1 MTLEE
6 EDHVFIMTLDLGGG
20 GEQLIPW
27 NWIHYFSLCPL
38 LSLAIIILIMMLML
52 MMMIIITIIIMILTM
67 MMIVIIIMLMLVMMM
82 MSGAEMCYNEW

>member
-38 LSLAIIILIMMLML
+38 LSLAIIILMMMMMLM
-52 MMMIIITIIIMILTM
+52 MMMIII
-67 MMIVIIIMLMLVMMM
+67 IIMLMMM
-82 MSGAEMCYNEW
+82 MSEA

>member
-38 LSLAIIILIMMLML
+38 LSLAIIILMLMMMMM
-52 MMMIIITIIIMILTM
+52 MMMIII
-67 MMIVIIIMLMLVMMM
+67 IMLMMM
-82 MSGAEMCYNEW
+82 MSEA

>member
-38 LSLAIIILIMMLML
+38 LSLAIIILMMMMML
-52 MMMIIITIIIMILTM
+52 MMMM
-67 MMIVIIIMLMLVMMM
+67 VCGGYCYGGFSF
-82 MSGAEMCYNEW
+82 SGGFSYS

>member
-1 MTLEE
+1 MTLQK

-38 LSLAIIILIMMLML
+38 LSLAIIILMMMMMLM
-52 MMMIIITIIIMILTM
+52 MMMIII
-67 MMIVIIIMLMLVMMM
+67 IIMLMMM
-82 MSGAEMCYNEW
+82 MSEA

>member
-52 MMMIIITIIIMILTM
+52 TMMMIITII
-67 MMIVIIIMLMLVMMM
+67 IIIMLMLMMMM
-82 MSGAEMCYNEW
+82 MSGAEMCYNER

>member
-38 LSLAIIILIMMLML
+38 LSLAIIIL
-52 MMMIIITIIIMILTM
+52 MMMMILTM
-67 MMIVIIIMLMLVMMM
+67 IIIIIMLIMMM
-82 MSGAEMCYNEW
+82 MSGAEMCYNER

>member
-38 LSLAIIILIMMLML
+38 LSLAIIILIMMMML
-52 MMMIIITIIIMILTM
+52 MMLMMIII
-67 MMIVIIIMLMLVMMM
+67 IMLIMMM
-82 MSGAEMCYNEW
+82 MSGA